1 QYGAVGRPDSARGS
15 DKLLAA
21 RIRKEEALASKYE
34 HELSELQ
41 KQSAES
47 RSVYGLRLQA
57 VSFLHGLISQ
67 IHTYD
72 TSDST
77 NERLALVAEHAR
89 RFLSKC
95 FYAEPIHDEV
105 QIPLREALG
114 RIERVTEHVNVFLS
128 GWPMRARELV
138 GLDEPQI
145 TARLTSW
152 RDEII
157 NGLNQAPPATDA
169 DDGKPLPGLDDTQAD
184 DARTVQKGTA

>member
-34 HELSELQ
+34 YELAELQ

-67 IHTYD
+67 VHVSD
-72 TSDST
+72 TTDET
-77 NERLALVAEHAR
+77 AERLSLVAEHAR

-95 FYAEPIHDEV
+95 WYAEPIHGEV
-105 QIPLREALG
+105 QIPLREALA
-114 RIERVTEHVNVFLS
+114 RVERVTQHVNIFLS

-138 GLDEPQI
+138 GLNELESV
-145 TARLTSW
+145 ARLTIW

-157 NGLNQAPPATDA
+157 NGLNQAPPAADA
-169 DDGKPLPGLDDTQAD
+169 QDDKPLPGLDDTQD
-184 DARTVQKGTA
+184 DAG